1 MGCAACTLW
10 TPILRSAEIQTHC
23 LCHPLSSILLFV
35 LQARTDAVHSQ
46 RTANTNV
53 LSPHCWGSYYALKS
67 TWKKRDRPYGWKR
80 EVQVVITQLST
91 LPPKLDLS
99 FLLRVKGRDGSP
111 CIHPSPWGARQ
122 GHAIRT
128 VKGDPAVKRSDCSSL
143 RMSSRAFL
151 FILPS
156 GIQIDYV
163 QFTSGK
169 RSGFFF
175 FFFVCFKSTTPEFNL
190 AVNCALFLAQTNT

>member
-1 MGCAACTLW
+1 MDTDPSVSW
-10 TPILRSAEIQTHC
+10 NTDT
-23 LCHPLSSILLFV
+23 LFV
-35 LQARTDAVHSQ
+35 PPSFKYPPICPASENRCSTQPTHSKHQ
-46 RTANTNV
+46 CA
-53 LSPHCWGSYYALKS
+53 LSPLLGKLLCLKKHL
-67 TWKKRDRPYGWKR
+67 KKRDKPKGWKR
-80 EVQVVITQLST
+80 EVRVVITQLST

-175 FFFVCFKSTTPEFNL
+175 FFR
-190 AVNCALFLAQTNT
+190 LF